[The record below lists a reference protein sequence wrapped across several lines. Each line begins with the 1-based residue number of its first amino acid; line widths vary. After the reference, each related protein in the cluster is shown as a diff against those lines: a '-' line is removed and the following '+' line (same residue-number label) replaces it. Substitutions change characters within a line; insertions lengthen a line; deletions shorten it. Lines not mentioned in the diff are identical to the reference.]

1 MKKHGSALLLDTLH
15 LTKLEGSHLISIL
28 IEGGGGKGRGF
39 LTSS

>member
-28 IEGGGGKGRGF
+28 IEGEGGRGGDF
-39 LTSS
+39 